1 MLIPPPIGVPGR
13 RMDLNTWEHTY
24 RPQLRLVDQLAR
36 DFTVMKAGKD
46 GIGPAYEPGTAGMEN
61 ED

>member
-1 MLIPPPIGVPGR
+1 
-13 RMDLNTWEHTY
+13 MDLNTWEHTY